1 MTGRVRQYRL
11 VFAFLVVMALVAV
24 ACGDDAQETTT
35 TGASTTTG
43 GQGTTV
49 PTGEPIVFASSLPL
63 TGDFS
68 TSAIKHKDGYQLCVD
83 LINERG
89 GIFGRP
95 VELMVEDNRSDTE
108 VAVTQYERFISSG
121 EVDALL
127 GTFSGLLSFPTSAVA
142 EREQWVYLIPSGTAQ
157 RIYERGYQY
166 IFNFQQGTAEQVGFT
181 AVNALLY
188 YRDQGLISA
197 EDFPKSAAVI
207 SSDDFFP
214 DAVKVGLL
222 GGTVVIPDTGVE
234 ISLAPGPLAEA
245 GIEVVLEETWPLGE
259 FSDWMN
265 LANSIKA
272 SGADA
277 VFAGMA
283 SLDEVAA
290 LLEAFA
296 TVDYQPKF
304 IYMSQG
310 AQSELLTTVG
320 ADLLNGL
327 TVHTAWHPTA
337 DFEGTLGGQPYS
349 VDDFIADF
357 TAVHGRAPD
366 EDEAIPFAVC
376 QGLEQAILGAG
387 SIDQVAMKD
396 WLHAR
401 TAADPVR
408 TVLGNFYWDEKGL
421 PIDRNYLLTQWQDGE
436 LKLVFPV
443 GEFPGTVD
451 LVYPKPEW

>member
-1 MTGRVRQYRL
+1 MMSKLRQWRSLL
-11 VFAFLVVMALVAV
+11 VCLVVLAFIAT
-24 ACGDDAQETTT
+24 ACGDTAEETTT
-35 TGASTTTG
+35 TTG
-43 GQGTTV
+43 GEATTSA
-49 PTGEPIVFASSLPL
+49 PAGEPIVLASSLPL

-68 TSAIKHKDGYQLCVD
+68 TAAIKHRDGYQLCVD

-89 GIFGRP
+89 GILGRP
-95 VELMVEDNRSDTE
+95 VELVVEDNRSDTE

-121 EVDALL
+121 DVDALL

-188 YRDQGLISA
+188 YRDQGVIA
-197 EDFPKSAAVI
+197 EEDFPYTAAVM

-245 GIEVVLEETWPLGE
+245 GIEVVFEETWPLGE
-259 FSDWMN
+259 FSDWIT
-265 LANSIKA
+265 LANSVKS
-272 SGADA
+272 SGAEA

-290 LLEAFA
+290 LLEAFS
-296 TVDYQPKF
+296 TIDYQPKF

-310 AQSELLTTVG
+310 AQSELLDTVG
-320 ADLLNGL
+320 ADLLDGL
-327 TVHTAWHPTA
+327 TVHTAWHA
-337 DFEGTLGGQPYS
+337 NANFEGTLGGQPYS

-357 TAVHGRAPD
+357 TEVHGRAPD

-376 QGLEQAILGAG
+376 QGMEQAIIGAG
-387 SIDQVAMKD
+387 AIDQVAMRD

-401 TAADPVR
+401 TADDPVT
-408 TVLGNFYWDEKGL
+408 TVLGDFYWDEKGL
-421 PIDRNYLLTQWQDGE
+421 PIGRNYLLTQWQNGE

-443 GEFPGTVD
+443 GEFEGTVD
-451 LVYPKPEW
+451 LVFPKPEW